1 MFTLL
6 NVQKVFLDDK
16 TIIFKWMELISEMA
30 SFIVT
35 PLSAKKI
42 LHLNIREDFKSTIVD
57 GLQDFL

>member
-35 PLSAKKI
+35 PLSAKEI